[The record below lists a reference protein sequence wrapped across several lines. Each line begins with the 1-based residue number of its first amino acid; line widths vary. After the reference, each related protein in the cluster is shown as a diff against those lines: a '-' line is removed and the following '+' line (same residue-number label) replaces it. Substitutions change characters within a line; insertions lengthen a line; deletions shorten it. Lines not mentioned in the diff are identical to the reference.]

1 MDSQPRPTKA
11 PISYTVRVQV
21 RYSDLDMLEH
31 VNNAVYL
38 QYVQEAAMRH
48 AEAVGYGYGRM
59 RELGGTFVVRRH
71 EIEYRRAA
79 RAGDELLITTRLVH
93 MRGMR
98 ATRKTTIV
106 DAASGKLVAEA
117 STDYVWVGNHGR
129 PAHIPADVISVFPT
143 EEAEVQP
150 TQTSL

>member
-1 MDSQPRPTKA
+1 MDSQLRPPQA
-11 PISYTVRVQV
+11 PISYTARMQV

-59 RELGGTFVVRRH
+59 RELGGSFVVRRH
-71 EIEYRRAA
+71 EIEYSRAA
-79 RAGDELLITTRLVH
+79 RAGDELLVT
-93 MRGMR
+93 
-98 ATRKTTIV
+98 
-106 DAASGKLVAEA
+106 
-117 STDYVWVGNHGR
+117 
-129 PAHIPADVISVFPT
+129 IPADVISVFPT

-150 TQTSL
+150 TETSL